1 MIFKKTHKYRAYP
14 TKAQISRIENQFS
27 MCRHLYNWALAD
39 RIWLYENCGVSINYN
54 LQQNELPLLKAERP
68 WYKSVHSQVLQNVL
82 KRLDLSYQAFF
93 RRVKEGSEAPGFP
106 RFKKYKQ
113 WDSVTYPQ
121 YSLRPTSDIIK
132 VSKIGDLK
140 IQYHREIPVNAKIK
154 TLSIVKEAGKWFV
167 CFSFEQELEIELN
180 QTPTSFL
187 GIDLGLN
194 DFYYDS
200 DGNSIVTPKHLRK
213 SEKKLAKLQRKLAR
227 APRRTTKYL
236 KILRAI
242 RKCHYRIKCQRND
255 FLHKAANDLLS
266 KTDVIVVEKLN
277 IKNMTK
283 KSKAKKDPD
292 SDGFLPNGASAKA
305 GLNKSISDAGWGK
318 FLTFLKYKADLLG
331 KQVVDVNPAYT
342 SQICSGCGKIVK
354 KTLSVRTHKCPHCKL
369 VLNRDHNAAINLLRL
384 GLQSLGLS
392 QEASTIA
399 LA

>member
-14 TKAQISRIENQFS
+14 TKVQISRLENQFS
-27 MCRHLYNWALAD
+27 MCRYLYNWALAD
-39 RIWLYENCGVSINYN
+39 RIWLYENHGISISYN
-54 LQQNELPLLKAERP
+54 IQQNELPILKDERP

-82 KRLDLSYQAFF
+82 KRLDLAYEAFF
-93 RRVKEGSEAPGFP
+93 KRMEKGSEAPGVP
-106 RFKKYKQ
+106 KFKKYGQ
-113 WDSVTYPQ
+113 WDSITYTQ
-121 YSLRPTSDIIK
+121 YSSIPTSDIIK

-200 DGNSIVTPKHLRK
+200 DGNSIATPKYLRK
-213 SEKKLAKLQRKLAR
+213 SEKKLAKLQRRLAK
-227 APRRTTKYL
+227 APKRTKKYL

-242 RKCHYRIKCQRND
+242 RKCHYKIKCQRND
-255 FLHKAANDLLS
+255 FLHKAANALLS
-266 KTDVIVVEKLN
+266 KVDVIFFEKLK
-277 IKNMTK
+277 IKNMIRK
-283 KSKAKKDPD
+283 PKAKKDPD

-318 FLTFLKYKADLLG
+318 ILILLKYKAVLLG
-331 KQVVDVNPAYT
+331 KQVIGVNPAYT
-342 SQICSGCGKIVK
+342 SQICSGCDEIVK
-354 KTLSVRTHKCPHCKL
+354 KSLSVRTHICPYCKL
-369 VLNRDHNAAINLLRL
+369 ILNRDHNAAINILRL
-384 GLQSLGLS
+384 GLQSLGLF
-392 QEASTIA
+392 QEAPTIA
-399 LA
+399 SA

>member
-113 WDSVTYPQ
+113 WDSITYPQ

-140 IQYHREIPVNAKIK
+140 IQYHREITVSAKIK

-200 DGNSIVTPKHLRK
+200 DGNSIATPKHLRK
-213 SEKKLAKLQRKLAR
+213 SEMKLAKLQRKLAK
-227 APRRTTKYL
+227 APKRTTKYL

-242 RKCHYRIKCQRND
+242 WKCHYRIKCQRND

-266 KTDVIVVEKLN
+266 KADVIVVEKLN

-283 KSKAKKDPD
+283 KPKTKKDPD
-292 SDGFLPNGASAKA
+292 SDGFLSNGASAKA

-331 KQVVDVNPAYT
+331 KQVVSVNPAYT
-342 SQICSGCGKIVK
+342 SQICSGCGEIVK
-354 KTLSVRTHKCPHCKL
+354 KTLLVRTHRCPHCKL
-369 VLNRDHNAAINLLRL
+369 ILNRDHNAAINILRL

-392 QEASTIA
+392 QEAPTIA